1 MHQSSSATSTMRA
14 ARRLD
19 PSFSQCT
26 TGAAVL
32 LSVSFLLSGT
42 SALIPSTQLCRAGFG
57 VAKSHSGMHRAVT
70 LLPRRA
76 QAAGVSRL
84 NMAMMDNRPDQS
96 GDEEGKSQE
105 GQLGKEINNTLVEA
119 FVPNTVSQTQ
129 LQYMA
134 CKLRLKDVVEIQDF
148 QKAAE
153 IKNTMDH
160 LESEEMKVL
169 FSKVLHESKQMR
181 EQKERRRNKNDL
193 TEDLEQAIAEEDFD
207 LAQSIK
213 DRMETASARSKS
225 AASRLPLLRRIDM
238 VWIESEIGSRILQA
252 RAREEERL
260 KDPITRLEVNLKAA
274 LEEELF
280 EEAAVIRDQLRS
292 EHHDQDIRKM
302 HRDLKRQLT
311 FKAAELDRLK
321 RNPVMYL
328 SHQFQLAVNAEDY
341 ELAATLFKELTSA
354 ETRKMYEV
362 LNKQVKSQEEKKMRR
377 SKATQMENELDQ
389 SIAEEDFEMAAK
401 IRDQILAN
409 DKHWNLQLSLQD
421 AEKTGRFEEAQ
432 TLKQELIDMYT
443 SEISSPMLSAMGY
456 QYETPTFKVG
466 QPVFHKK
473 LGFRGVIL
481 GWHESCRASE
491 SWISH
496 HGVDQLRGGENAALL
511 PHPAGHA
518 RAKSED
524 MPLWIGDCSPAFLCG
539 RDPADRLPF
548 MQTGY
553 IAEEELRPLVF
564 EQCSGVLA
572 SVLKPL
578 KSIISGSTPVQHPL
592 IPFYF
597 VSFRGGKYRPD
608 RRLRDVLF
616 YHIPEWA
623 DEGSV

>member
-1 MHQSSSATSTMRA
+1 
-14 ARRLD
+14 
-19 PSFSQCT
+19 
-26 TGAAVL
+26 
-32 LSVSFLLSGT
+32 
-42 SALIPSTQLCRAGFG
+42 
-57 VAKSHSGMHRAVT
+57 
-70 LLPRRA
+70 
-76 QAAGVSRL
+76 
-84 NMAMMDNRPDQS
+84 MAMMDNRPDQS

-389 SIAEEDFEMAAK
+389 SIAEEVIDTVVVALCLVATMAPL
-401 IRDQILAN
+401 IWIGESVELA
-409 DKHWNLQLSLQD
+409 LSLMND
-421 AEKTGRFEEAQ
+421 ATREFRVCATHEGEGTRAGGTDRIFGALSRMLAFPSIRKGCADAALARYLFVGLAVQ
-432 TLKQELIDMYT
+432 VDQFPDRGIRLSHLRELT
-443 SEISSPMLSAMGY
+443 HTHSSPPS
-456 QYETPTFKVG
+456 
-466 QPVFHKK
+466 
-473 LGFRGVIL
+473 
-481 GWHESCRASE
+481 
-491 SWISH
+491 
-496 HGVDQLRGGENAALL
+496 
-511 PHPAGHA
+511 
-518 RAKSED
+518 
-524 MPLWIGDCSPAFLCG
+524 
-539 RDPADRLPF
+539 
-548 MQTGY
+548 
-553 IAEEELRPLVF
+553 
-564 EQCSGVLA
+564 
-572 SVLKPL
+572 
-578 KSIISGSTPVQHPL
+578 
-592 IPFYF
+592 
-597 VSFRGGKYRPD
+597 
-608 RRLRDVLF
+608 
-616 YHIPEWA
+616 
-623 DEGSV
+623 